1 MQEDAIDIGIAKLP
15 YAGSQVKELSGGPE
29 ALEKGDILQVLE
41 SMGCKVEFSQ
51 TAALTPEEENQ
62 YGAWHKLGLVS
73 RHLAE
78 IVKEQRSKN
87 LFTIG
92 LLANCNGLMGMLA
105 GLQRSGKD
113 WRPLKVGL
121 IWIDA
126 HGDINTPETTLSG
139 RLGGMPVAVSTGMC
153 LYRLRIKCGL
163 EPAIP
168 TRYVTMVGVRDTDP
182 LEQEIID
189 RSQIEHVTVDQ
200 IRRLSPA
207 IDLEM
212 ERLATLTDVIYVHVD
227 MDILDPEEVPGHEFK
242 VPDGPTSIEMGNAL
256 EVIFEHPHAAAFGIA
271 SYPVNKDPD
280 KRSLRAAL
288 NLIEG
293 VAKGLKNR
301 EITSI

>member
-1 MQEDAIDIGIAKLP
+1 
-15 YAGSQVKELSGGPE
+15 
-29 ALEKGDILQVLE
+29 
-41 SMGCKVEFSQ
+41 
-51 TAALTPEEENQ
+51 
-62 YGAWHKLGLVS
+62 
-73 RHLAE
+73 
-78 IVKEQRSKN
+78 
-87 LFTIG
+87 
-92 LLANCNGLMGMLA
+92 ML
-105 GLQRSGKD
+105 
-113 WRPLKVGL
+113 
-121 IWIDA
+121 
-126 HGDINTPETTLSG
+126 
-139 RLGGMPVAVSTGMC
+139 
-153 LYRLRIKCGL
+153 
-163 EPAIP
+163 
-168 TRYVTMVGVRDTDP
+168 GVRDTDP

-242 VPDGPTSIEMGNAL
+242 VPDGPTSIEMGETL
-256 EVIFEHPHAAAFGIA
+256 EVIFEHPNAAAFGIA

-301 EITSI
+301 ENTSI